1 MRHIPLSPILLAV
14 YTRTLFPLCSSITA
28 PSHPNGNIRRVNG
41 RPCQKGFPLCYTGVR
56 LRLDNELI
64 SFMITVSCVEK
75 WCDAFE
81 FSSSSRSISLVG
93 RGSTAPPRIPC
104 AARCESPYADR
115 HPEKGAETH
124 PKSAQYLTGFESDHI
139 RESPDLSTSYEK
151 HLPESRYVRFNPL
164 SLWDLQPDT
173 SVFANIPK

>member
-1 MRHIPLSPILLAV
+1 
-14 YTRTLFPLCSSITA
+14 
-28 PSHPNGNIRRVNG
+28 
-41 RPCQKGFPLCYTGVR
+41 
-56 LRLDNELI
+56 
-64 SFMITVSCVEK
+64 MITVSCVEK

-151 HLPESRYVRFNPL
+151 HLPGSRYVRVNPL

-173 SVFANIPK
+173 SECGTIIQKSFLLLANRESKMLIRKKVALFVRSIKTRRPAGATRIPDNLPR